1 MKAKAYRME
10 INVLDTIET
19 TVPLTEKV
27 YLQKLKSLKRQVAET
42 QADPEREST
51 FVAEDV
57 ERVEDFETY
66 TRKTYR
72 ATLGTT
78 DIELI
83 AVICKPGY
91 CIK

>member
-1 MKAKAYRME
+1 MKTKSYRME

-19 TVPLTEKV
+19 TVQLSESV
-27 YLQKLKSLKRQVAET
+27 YKQKLKSLKRQVAET
-42 QADPEREST
+42 QADPDRESC
-51 FVAEDV
+51 FVAKETEKVD
-57 ERVEDFETY
+57 EFETY

>member
-1 MKAKAYRME
+1 MKTKSYRME
-10 INVLDTIET
+10 INVLDTLKT
-19 TVPLTEKV
+19 TVQISESV
-27 YLQKLKSLKRQVAET
+27 YKQKLKSLKRQVAET
-42 QADPEREST
+42 HTDPDREST
-51 FVAEDV
+51 FVAEEAEKVD
-57 ERVEDFETY
+57 EFETY
-66 TRKTYR
+66 TRRIYR

>member
-1 MKAKAYRME
+1 MKTKAYRME

-42 QADPEREST
+42 QIDPDREST
-51 FVAEDV
+51 FVAEDAEKV
-57 ERVEDFETY
+57 DEFETY
-66 TRKTYR
+66 TRKIYR

>member
-1 MKAKAYRME
+1 MRISARR
-10 INVLDTIET
+10 
-19 TVPLTEKV
+19 
-27 YLQKLKSLKRQVAET
+27 KLKGKKVDE
-42 QADPEREST
+42 
-51 FVAEDV
+51 
-57 ERVEDFETY
+57 FETY

-91 CIK
+91 CFK

>member
-1 MKAKAYRME
+1 MKMKAYRME